1 MNDVQK
7 ETATAESAKHICE
20 TFVSTIAGVG
30 ATWASY
36 GLKVGKMALAA
47 SAETLGKT
55 AHALDTLAAE
65 LDKKANAAPKA
76 DVVVDAD
83 AAVEQTPPAEPP
95 APVAN

>member
-7 ETATAESAKHICE
+7 ESATAESAKHICE
-20 TFVSTIAGVG
+20 TFLSALTDVG

-55 AHALDTLAAE
+55 AHALDTLAVE
-65 LDKKANAAPKA
+65 LDKRAAAASKDEAPAEAAPTEA
-76 DVVVDAD
+76 
-83 AAVEQTPPAEPP
+83 PAEPP
-95 APVAN
+95 AVVAN